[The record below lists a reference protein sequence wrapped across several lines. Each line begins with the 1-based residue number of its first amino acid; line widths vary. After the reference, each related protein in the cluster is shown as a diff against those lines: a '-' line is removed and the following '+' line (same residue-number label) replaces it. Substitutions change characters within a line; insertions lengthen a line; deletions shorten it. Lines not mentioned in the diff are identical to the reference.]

1 MFDSILSFKKYI
13 LTEDNKVLKQTASQI
28 ADQLQSML
36 NVATTG
42 VTELKGDCED
52 IFSLIQ
58 TMIHGNWLKQQQ
70 EYLVPLQTVAY
81 NIKLLSDGDKEAKD
95 QDVAAI
101 LKSCLDLIN
110 DKILMKIKGP
120 VNNLAT
126 DEDAAAED
134 IGSDSKDKSNIAGA
148 KFNTGSVPPVTPLT
162 MGQVPPLGEPP
173 ERGLE
178 A

>member
-1 MFDSILSFKKYI
+1 MFEEVLSFKGYI
-13 LTEDNKVLKQTASQI
+13 LNEDNKVLKQTASQI
-28 ADQLQSML
+28 ADMLQSML

-42 VTELKGDCED
+42 VTELKADCDD

-70 EYLVPLQTVAY
+70 QYLVPLQTVAY
-81 NIKLLSDGDKEAKD
+81 NIKLLSDGDKEAKE

-110 DKILMKIKGP
+110 NKILLKIKGP

-126 DEDAAAED
+126 DDNAAED
-134 IGSDSKDKSNIAGA
+134 IGSDIKDKSNIAGA
-148 KFNTGSVPPVTPLT
+148 PFDSTSVPPNVPTTL
-162 MGQVPPLGEPP
+162 GQVPPLGEPP
-173 ERGLE
+173 EKGLE

>member
-1 MFDSILSFKKYI
+1 MYEEIISFKRYM
-13 LTEDNKVLKQTASQI
+13 LNEDNKVLKQTASQI
-28 ADQLQSML
+28 ADQLQSMI

-42 VTELKGDCED
+42 VTELKGDCDD

-58 TMIHGNWLKQQQ
+58 TMLHGNWLKQQQ
-70 EYLVPLQTVAY
+70 EYLIPLQTVAY
-81 NIKLLSDGDKEAKD
+81 NIKLLIDGDKEAQD
-95 QDVAAI
+95 QDVAAT

-110 DKILMKIKGP
+110 NKILLKIKGP

-126 DEDAAAED
+126 DSDAAED
-134 IGSDSKDKSNIAGA
+134 IGSDMPDGPNKPISAFDINSTPPN
-148 KFNTGSVPPVTPLT
+148 VPTTL
-162 MGQVPPLGEPP
+162 GQTPPLGEPP